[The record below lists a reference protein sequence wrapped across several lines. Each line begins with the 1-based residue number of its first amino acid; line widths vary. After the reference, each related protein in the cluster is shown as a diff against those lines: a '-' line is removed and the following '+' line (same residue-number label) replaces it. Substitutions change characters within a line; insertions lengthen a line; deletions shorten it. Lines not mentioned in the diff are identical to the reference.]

1 MFTQISSSQAGILG
15 TSWRLAVRLRT
26 QLALVLPVAVSL
38 LFARDSRALQP
49 LPGRQCI
56 VTPFVE
62 VAREARLDSW
72 TARLSPIV
80 VTNLTTH
87 ETAPVR
93 LYTMD
98 GAVDPSARQEFERI
112 AAKYTEPHALSE
124 RLEQLVFKAAYHFGG
139 ASVQIVSG
147 WRSHARRH
155 TMGEALDFKLQGVYP
170 GALAAYLRGLAL
182 VGVGIYT
189 HPQTQFVHLD
199 VREQSYHW
207 VDASPPGIPWRERP
221 LPNPH
226 RDERDAQWTPE
237 NDLPQ

>member
-1 MFTQISSSQAGILG
+1 MFTSISSHPGVLVTG
-15 TSWRLAVRLRT
+15 WRQAVRLRA

-38 LFARDSRALQP
+38 FFARDSRALQA

-62 VAREARLDSW
+62 AAREARLDSW

-87 ETAPVR
+87 ETGALR
-93 LYTMD
+93 LYAMD
-98 GAVDPSARQEFERI
+98 GTVDPAAREEFERI
-112 AAKYTEPHALSE
+112 AAKHTEPHPLSE

-155 TMGEALDFKLQGVYP
+155 SSGEALDFKLQGVYP
-170 GALAAYLRGLAL
+170 GALAAYLRSLPL

-189 HPQTQFVHLD
+189 HPKTQFVHLD

-207 VDASPPGIPWRERP
+207 IDASPPGITWRERP
-221 LPNPH
+221 LPNPR
-226 RDERDAQWTPE
+226 RDERDAEWAPE
-237 NDLPQ
+237 NDLPL

>member
-1 MFTQISSSQAGILG
+1 MFRPISSQAGVFVM
-15 TSWRLAVRLRT
+15 SWRLAVRLRA

-38 LFARDSRALQP
+38 FFARDSRALQP

-62 VAREARLDSW
+62 MAREARFDSW
-72 TARLSPIV
+72 GARLSPIV

-87 ETAPVR
+87 ETSPLR

-98 GAVDPSARQEFERI
+98 GTVDPAARQEFERI
-112 AAKYTEPHALSE
+112 ASKYTEPHALSE

-139 ASVQIVSG
+139 AAVQIVSG

-155 TMGEALDFKLQGVYP
+155 TRGEALDFKLQGVYP
-170 GALAAYLRGLAL
+170 GALAAYLRSLPL

-207 VDASPPGIPWRERP
+207 VDASPPGITWRERP
-221 LPNPH
+221 LTNPR
-226 RDERDAQWTPE
+226 RDERDAQWAPE

>member
-1 MFTQISSSQAGILG
+1 MFTQTSSSQAGAFVV
-15 TSWRLAVRLRT
+15 SWRLAVRLRA
-26 QLALVLPVAVSL
+26 QLALVVPVALSL
-38 LFARDSRALQP
+38 FFARDSRALRP

-62 VAREARLDSW
+62 AARSARLDSW
-72 TARLSPIV
+72 TAKLSPVV

-87 ETAPVR
+87 ETTPLR

-98 GAVDPSARQEFERI
+98 GAVDPAARQEFERI
-112 AAKYTEPHALSE
+112 ASKYAEPHALSE

-155 TMGEALDFKLQGVYP
+155 SSGEALDFKLQGVYA
-170 GALAAYLRGLAL
+170 GALAAYLRGLPL

-207 VDASPPGIPWRERP
+207 IDASPPGISWRERP
-221 LPNPH
+221 LANPR

-237 NDLPQ
+237 NDLPL